1 MIESISKNDLTNLKT
16 TIDSRF
22 SKLEK
27 NVEKIHNEF
36 KLKLFEGI
44 IDNINGDEVNN
55 NPNES
60 LDLNYAKETGQNNY
74 QSKRATYEVYYYS
87 FENSFQISV
96 LFINH
101 SLTIVYNPDF
111 WDTVLFLWLYSFFS
125 NVIRKE
131 LLQ

>member
-1 MIESISKNDLTNLKT
+1 MVESISKNDLTNLKT

-44 IDNINGDEVNN
+44 IDNINGEEGNN

-60 LDLNYAKETGQNNY
+60 LDLNYAKEAGQNNY
-74 QSKRATYEVYYYS
+74 QAKRATYEV
-87 FENSFQISV
+87 I
-96 LFINH
+96 FIIL
-101 SLTIVYNPDF
+101 SKIL
-111 WDTVLFLWLYSFFS
+111 
-125 NVIRKE
+125 
-131 LLQ
+131 